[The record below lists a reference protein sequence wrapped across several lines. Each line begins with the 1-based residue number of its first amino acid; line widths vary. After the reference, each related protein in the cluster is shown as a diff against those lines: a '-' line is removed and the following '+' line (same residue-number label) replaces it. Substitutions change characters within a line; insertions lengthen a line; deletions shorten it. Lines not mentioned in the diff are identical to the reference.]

1 MKRHFTAILILMFLT
16 VILSCGVEDET
27 DSDNENGSDTDNGE
41 KTDDPEEIVV
51 FPDPG
56 LEKCVRDEIHQDS
69 GDLLYKDVSMQLFLD
84 CVGKGVENLDGIEKM
99 VSLKYVEL
107 GNNKIKDVTPLG
119 KCVNLRDLELDN
131 NEIEDASP
139 LKDLVN
145 LTRLNISNNS
155 ISDISY

>member
-107 GNNKIKDVTPLG
+107 GNNKIKDLTPLS
-119 KCVNLRDLELDN
+119 KCLNLRELDLYN
-131 NEIEDASP
+131 NEI
-139 LKDLVN
+139 
-145 LTRLNISNNS
+145 
-155 ISDISY
+155 